1 MDKAG
6 KVQVLS
12 ELFDLINMYYEERD
26 LPTEDNDYFTKLEH
40 YCKVLDLDFN
50 EVKQKFELN
59 NIF

>member
-1 MDKAG
+1 M
-6 KVQVLS
+6 LS